1 MNKRVFLV
9 SLVLVVVFLCAMYV
23 GKIFFP
29 KDFVLL
35 VENERLLTIGRFID
49 SHPLLYRVCT
59 FITAFIT
66 YWLFCCAV
74 GKRQKLG
81 WKMCLIIVGTLIV
94 SRLAGLINT
103 NFATHINITA
113 FFVFP
118 IFVNADMKNVALVY
132 GVHGFA
138 QILSLA
144 IRDLPM
150 YFSNEVSFL
159 TMFLMTSEMYLWL
172 ILFYLIFNYK
182 KEK

>member
-1 MNKRVFLV
+1 MNKRVFVV

-35 VENERLLTIGRFID
+35 VENERFLEIGRFID
-49 SHPLLYRVCT
+49 SHPLVYELCT
-59 FITAFIT
+59 IITAFAT

-74 GKRQKLG
+74 GKRKTLNWKVCLAILG
-81 WKMCLIIVGTLIV
+81 TTLL
-94 SRLAGLINT
+94 SRLLGLINP

-113 FFVFP
+113 FFVLP
-118 IFVNADMKNVALVY
+118 ILVNAELKTTALVY
-132 GVHGFA
+132 GVHGFV
-138 QILSLA
+138 QILSLF
-144 IRDLPM
+144 IRDLPI
-150 YFSNEVSFL
+150 YFSNEVGFL

-172 ILFYLIFNYK
+172 ILFYLIFNYR